1 MKYAKIILY
10 SKTHFHK
17 SAIFQNVQIMPEL
30 VIIKHIIE
38 CLIELIRN
46 FLDLELLTID
56 LIFNI
61 INPEVQFGDVHLSVF
76 IASLSTLETLH
87 KLVNFVLELLF
98 PLLSFLGR
106 NLELFHV
113 LTNSH

>member
-17 SAIFQNVQIMPEL
+17 SAIFQNVQIMLKL

-56 LIFNI
+56 LIFNV
-61 INPEVQFGDVHLSVF
+61 INPMEKKRIRFIIRNQFQTT
-76 IASLSTLETLH
+76 I
-87 KLVNFVLELLF
+87 
-98 PLLSFLGR
+98 PLT
-106 NLELFHV
+106 V
-113 LTNSH
+113 